1 MVMNMEQEKFL
12 QEGMDGKRFLLC
24 LLKQWNKMAAAAAA
38 GVVFTVAA
46 YLCVMGLQKG
56 ETVYE
61 SLSNYYVY
69 YNTDEKGNV
78 KDYFNAYTWNDW
90 MKADVMLDYVMPSL
104 PEEISREEVKAAV
117 RAECPSNAGWIYV
130 YAEHTDPEKAERIGE
145 AYVTALSDFAKNE
158 LGLSDIECW
167 NREPVHEKKAE
178 YKTVRAGIF
187 GGVCGF
193 LLAFFWLG
201 FYYVMDD
208 SFYLSEDI
216 KKRLSLPLFGIHTAE
231 KDADERWNR
240 QLSDVLA
247 YRFPDGGSIGMVC
260 MEDILDR
267 TAIEKLF
274 RGAAAAYGKDETA
287 DASSEG
293 TGQLPMLEY
302 FFENALDA
310 SSYEKLRAKEN
321 VVLLL
326 KWGNHNGRKA
336 VWLTEQLA
344 LHNIVPAGVILTEG
358 KGSFL
363 RRYYGKRR
371 DRV

>member
-216 KKRLSLPLFGIHTAE
+216 KKDCRCRFSVFIQQRKMRM
-231 KDADERWNR
+231 KDGTDSFRMCSPTVFRMAAVSEWYVWKTFWTGR
-240 QLSDVLA
+240 QLRSSSGE
-247 YRFPDGGSIGMVC
+247 R
-260 MEDILDR
+260 R
-267 TAIEKLF
+267 QHTEKMKLRMHLRKEQDSF
-274 RGAAAAYGKDETA
+274 LCWNISLKMHLMHLLMKNCAQRKT
-287 DASSEG
+287 
-293 TGQLPMLEY
+293 LY
-302 FFENALDA
+302 FF
-310 SSYEKLRAKEN
+310 
-321 VVLLL
+321 
-326 KWGNHNGRKA
+326 
-336 VWLTEQLA
+336 
-344 LHNIVPAGVILTEG
+344 
-358 KGSFL
+358 
-363 RRYYGKRR
+363 
-371 DRV
+371 